1 MSIQVQVTP
10 SFIRYVKKLQDRD
23 KLTLDEEVKVI
34 MQNPRIGVQK
44 KGDLSSI
51 LVHKFKMN
59 KQEAVLAYRLEPSKE
74 NPEIIILILL
84 GSHENFYRELKK

>member
-10 SFIRYVKKLQDRD
+10 SFIRSVKKLHDRD
-23 KLTLDEEVKVI
+23 KLTLDEEVNVV

-59 KQEAVLAYRLEPSKE
+59 KQEVVLAYRLVPSKE
-74 NPEIIILILL
+74 NPEILILILL
-84 GSHENFYRELKK
+84 GSHENFYRELKY